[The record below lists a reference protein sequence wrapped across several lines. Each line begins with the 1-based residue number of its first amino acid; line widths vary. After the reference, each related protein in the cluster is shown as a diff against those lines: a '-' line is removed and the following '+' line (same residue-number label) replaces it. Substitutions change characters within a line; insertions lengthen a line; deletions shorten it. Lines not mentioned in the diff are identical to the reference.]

1 MHDRVGTELIERAK
15 HVNIVTYLR
24 AKHPGSI
31 QFAAHPDKP
40 QYKCWRGVKHDSIT
54 FYARDDGN
62 GDVTYKYTRW
72 SDGDMD
78 DGAE

>member
-40 QYKCWRGVKHDSIT
+40 QYKCLSLIHIFPG
-54 FYARDDGN
+54 FN
-62 GDVTYKYTRW
+62 C
-72 SDGDMD
+72 
-78 DGAE
+78 